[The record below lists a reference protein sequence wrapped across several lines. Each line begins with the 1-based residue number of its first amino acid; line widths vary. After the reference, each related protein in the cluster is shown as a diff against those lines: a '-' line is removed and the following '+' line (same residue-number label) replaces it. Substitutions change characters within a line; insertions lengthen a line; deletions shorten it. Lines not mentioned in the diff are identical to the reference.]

1 MADKPLRDRTE
12 TIIPKIWASKYALSQ
27 GIFEIGPV
35 KYRDNMVSFR
45 QQNGMMQF
53 YHGLGKEFHFSLE
66 EAQAR
71 AEEMRIAKIAS
82 LHKQIEKLQKMKIEA
97 RIRRRWRGWRA
108 RCPSCGWPGCAGE
121 GACGRDSSR

>member
-27 GIFEIGPV
+27 GILELGPV
-35 KYRDNMVSFR
+35 TYKNDMVRFR
-45 QQNGMMQF
+45 QGNGMMQF

-71 AEEMRIAKIAS
+71 AEEMRITKIAS
-82 LHKQIEKLQKMKIEA
+82 LRKQIEKLQSMKIKVA
-97 RIRRRWRGWRA
+97 
-108 RCPSCGWPGCAGE
+108 SPGSPHK
-121 GACGRDSSR
+121 DTDT